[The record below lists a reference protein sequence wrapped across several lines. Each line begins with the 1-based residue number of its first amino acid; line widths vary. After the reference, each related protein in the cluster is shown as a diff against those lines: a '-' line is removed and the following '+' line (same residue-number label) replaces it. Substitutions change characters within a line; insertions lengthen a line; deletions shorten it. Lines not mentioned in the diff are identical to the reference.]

1 MYDKD
6 VTCSSWVGFS
16 LVYGPHTEQAYAC
29 DGRTSDLYDCS
40 LLVMELML
48 VFLARNISL
57 LPAFVLILFIWLSH
71 LRSHCIVTPRYV
83 SLSTYSSWCPYWMYA
98 YFTGVLFRVMDSTLH
113 LSRWKTIFHF
123 CSHISILIRSF
134 WSVVQSLLD
143 CIVR

>member
-6 VTCSSWVGFS
+6 ITCSSWVVFS
-16 LVYGPHTEQAYAC
+16 LVYGCHTKQAYAC

-40 LLVMELML
+40 LPVMELML

-71 LRSHCIVTPRYV
+71 LRSHCIVTPRFL
-83 SLSTYSSWCPYWMYA
+83 SLSTCSSWCPYWMYA

-113 LSRWKTIFHF
+113 LSGWKTIFHF
-123 CSHISILIRSF
+123 CSHILILIRSF